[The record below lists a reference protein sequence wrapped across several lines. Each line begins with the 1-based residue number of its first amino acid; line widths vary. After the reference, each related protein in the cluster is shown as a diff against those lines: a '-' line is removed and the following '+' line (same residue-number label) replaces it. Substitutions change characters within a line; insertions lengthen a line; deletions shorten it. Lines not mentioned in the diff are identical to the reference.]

1 MRELDFQR
9 RIQEVAGTVEIT
21 RNEPDGLL
29 EQLRALDG
37 LLASLP
43 IVPREPSLIFRDPA
57 GSVQVCGIGAGLVF
71 GRSPECQVLFAGYR
85 EISKRHFE
93 IKPVESE
100 YVLRD
105 LGSTNG
111 TFVNFDP
118 APVEQRL
125 LIDGDLIRVG
135 AFRLAFI
142 RAQGADPP
150 DSEARPPT

>member
-1 MRELDFQR
+1 MSELDFQK
-9 RIQEVAGTVEIT
+9 RIQEVAETVEIT
-21 RNEPDGLL
+21 LNEPDGLL

-43 IVPREPSLIFRDPA
+43 EGPTEPSLIFRDPN
-57 GSVQVCGIGAGLVF
+57 GSIQVCGIGEGLVF
-71 GRSPECQVLFAGYR
+71 GRAPECEVAFPGYR

-93 IKPVESE
+93 IKPLESD

-111 TFVNFDP
+111 TFVNFDS
-118 APVEQRL
+118 APVDQRL
-125 LIDGDLIRVG
+125 LIDGDLIRVA

-142 RAQGADPP
+142 RAQAT
-150 DSEARPPT
+150 DSAEPEPEASP

>member
-1 MRELDFQR
+1 MRELDFQK
-9 RIQEVAGTVEIT
+9 RIQEATGTVEIT

-43 IVPREPSLIFRDPA
+43 VAPEEPSLIFRDPA
-57 GSVQVCGIGAGLVF
+57 GNIQVCVIGTGLVF
-71 GRSPECQVLFAGYR
+71 GRSLECQVSFAGYR

-142 RAQGADPP
+142 RAQGADSPA
-150 DSEARPPT
+150 SEAGPST